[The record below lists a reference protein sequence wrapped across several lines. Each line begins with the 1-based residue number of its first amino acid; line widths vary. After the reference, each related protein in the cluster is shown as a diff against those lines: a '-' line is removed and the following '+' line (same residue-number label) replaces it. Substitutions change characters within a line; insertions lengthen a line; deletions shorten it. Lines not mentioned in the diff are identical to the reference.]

1 MNVLTVQGLSAAPC
15 GEPLLQ
21 DINLVLESGEILGI
35 IGPNGAGKTSLLN
48 VLAGDVA
55 AAGGDAELLGRALAT
70 WDGRDRARAL
80 AVLPQLSLLNFPY
93 RAEEVVMLG
102 RTPHGTGVAEDRAI
116 VREVMAVTDTERL
129 RGRVY
134 TRLSGGEKQRVQLAR
149 VFAQIWRAG
158 EQPALLLLDE
168 PTAALDLAHQ
178 KMIMDAL
185 RGLASRGNAVVL
197 VAHDFNLVASVAHRI
212 TALRGGRQLALG
224 TPEEVLTP
232 RNFSAVFDVE
242 VMVEA
247 HPASGRPLVI
257 SL

>member
-1 MNVLTVQGLSAAPC
+1 MNVLSLRDVHAAPW

-21 DINLVLESGEILGI
+21 GISLDVDSGQILGV

-48 VLAGDVA
+48 VLAGDIEA
-55 AAGGDAELLGRALAT
+55 DGSLELLGRPVAH
-70 WDGRDRARAL
+70 WDGRSRARSL

-102 RTPHGTGVAEDRAI
+102 RTPHSSGLQQDRAI
-116 VREVMAVTDTERL
+116 VREVMEITDTERL

-149 VFAQIWRAG
+149 VFAQIWHSG
-158 EQPALLLLDE
+158 DPPALLLLDE

-178 KMIMDAL
+178 AMIMEAL
-185 RGLASRGNAVVL
+185 RGLAARGNAVVM
-197 VAHDFNLVASVAHRI
+197 VAHDFNLVASVADRI
-212 TALRGGRQLALG
+212 TSLREGRQLATG
-224 TPEEVLTP
+224 TPSEVLTP
-232 RNFSAVFDVE
+232 ANFEAIFGIE
-242 VMVEA
+242 VMVQA
-247 HPASGRPLVI
+247 HPASGRPMVI